1 MLVIVASPSFPHT
14 LVMHCLN
21 YELTVL
27 PKIYHCLT
35 RVSVYLAMQITCIS
49 HTATRDRNL
58 KKNPEIN
65 KYFVS
70 FPTFTLLHQVLL
82 SRVSERVKIN
92 VFNSTSYCNYFKSET
107 ETKNRLTLWS
117 IRIFRNQPYW
127 WSSARKSTP
136 KTEQQRREIFVR
148 SLSPALSS
156 SSRVQETKWQVQ
168 YKLTVGTLQNIKV
181 NYKRRKS
188 LNYNLSN
195 TSLLASTAYTE
206 VPFCFLS

>member
-58 KKNPEIN
+58 KKKTEIN
-65 KYFVS
+65 KYFLS
-70 FPTFTLLHQVLL
+70 FPTFTLLHQGLL

-117 IRIFRNQPYW
+117 IRIFRNQPYCE
-127 WSSARKSTP
+127 AVPENQLLK
-136 KTEQQRREIFVR
+136 
-148 SLSPALSS
+148 LSS
-156 SSRVQETKWQVQ
+156 KDEKFSLGACHLHCHHLLV
-168 YKLTVGTLQNIKV
+168 
-181 NYKRRKS
+181 YKRQSDR
-188 LNYNLSN
+188 YN
-195 TSLLASTAYTE
+195 TK
-206 VPFCFLS
+206 